1 MLLPWAAAILVV
13 PAIAVSALAATNPQT
28 PTGLTATTPTPSAP
42 ALRWNPANGASS
54 YVVYRGSTA
63 VVNTRSTSFTDTGV
77 RTSGAYT
84 YTVRGYRDGRL
95 SSPSAPFTVLVDMLR
110 PGTVGALSGTSPT
123 NGSPTLTWAATADSG
138 GSGVKRYEVSRN
150 GTLVGTPASPSFTDT
165 GATAEGSYGYT
176 VVAVD
181 GAGNRSQTASP
192 VKTIVVDRTSP
203 TVPGTPAAAQSET
216 ASAPSLTWAASSDA
230 SGVAA
235 YRILRSG
242 TQVGT
247 STGTSF
253 TDSALRASSTYTY
266 TVIAVDAAGNSSP
279 ASGGTTVTYDAT
291 PPPVPTGLA
300 GSASGGTVTLSWSA
314 VDDGGSTVSYR
325 VFRGG
330 TAVATTAATTL
341 DDAPGD
347 GTFSYTVA
355 SIDRLGN
362 VSAQSAPV
370 TVTLTTAPSDTTAP
384 TTPLG
389 VFALARSAANGG
401 GNIISWALSTDSGTG
416 VASYQIFRGGD
427 LVGTGDAP
435 PFNAGTA
442 GIGAYTVKAV
452 DGAGNTSAASLPAD
466 AQGAFAT
473 GIGARLTTDQ
483 SAPEY
488 ALHPHLEIIALM
500 LRWNQ
505 VQPSPGVFNWGNL
518 DASLAHARD
527 HGYKLIIRIM
537 CGADAPAW
545 LATDSANPVDMLDLL
560 STEPNNPRYK
570 GELFMPVPWD
580 PDLAVHYGRLLDA
593 LNAHLVEGSWA
604 PYVEFVPIA
613 MPTMLGSEMQIGY
626 GSGTY
631 TGVYKGVSGTYNR
644 ATVNRAEWDAHAP
657 SGSTSNE
664 KQQANRDALEQAWHT
679 AIDLHMNRLSV
690 PSALAYGALLGDVYA
705 AAQRIA
711 ASEISPARDNLWS
724 MTTNLQPKVR
734 ADGTLGPWSEW
745 NPQAAQTIRIA
756 LQNGGIIGFQSPGS
770 GIIDTPAK
778 VQAMVDDGIDNYNMR
793 FLETAS
799 ETIDA
804 YDGILISNAGSAQ
817 ARLQARFGR
826 G

>member
-1 MLLPWAAAILVV
+1 LLPWAAAIFAV

-77 RTSGAYT
+77 RTSGSYT

-110 PGTVGALSGTSPT
+110 PATVGTLSGTSPT
-123 NGSPTLTWAATADSG
+123 NGSPTLTWAATGDSG

-192 VKTIVVDRTSP
+192 VKTIVVDRTPP
-203 TVPGTPAAAQSET
+203 TTPGPPVAAQSET
-216 ASAPSLTWAASSDA
+216 ASAPSLTWSASSDA

-235 YRILRSG
+235 YRIYRDTTLAGTSADTAFTDGGLSASG
-242 TQVGT
+242 TYQ
-247 STGTSF
+247 
-253 TDSALRASSTYTY
+253 YTI
-266 TVIAVDAAGNSSP
+266 VAVDSAGNSSA
-279 ASGGTTVTYDAT
+279 ASSPVTVIFDRTPPAT
-291 PPPVPTGLA
+291 PNGLTGTL
-300 GSASGGTVTLSWSA
+300 SASGTPVLTWDA
-314 VDDGGSTVSYR
+314 VADRGPITYRLTRDGGVI
-325 VFRGG
+325 
-330 TAVATTAATTL
+330 ATISELTYTDSAATAGSHT
-341 DDAPGD
+341 
-347 GTFSYTVA
+347 YTVA
-355 SIDRLGN
+355 AIDALGN
-362 VSAQSAPV
+362 ASPPSAPV
-370 TVTLTTAPSDTTAP
+370 TVAGSTDTTAP

-389 VFALARSAANGG
+389 VFARTSAAGSV
-401 GNIISWALSTDSGTG
+401 ISWALATDDTG
-416 VASYQIFRGGD
+416 VTGYQVLRGGV
-427 LVGTGDAP
+427 LVGTAGAP
-435 PFNAGTA
+435 PYTDSQSGS
-442 GIGAYTVKAV
+442 GDYTVKAV
-452 DGAGNTSAASLPAD
+452 DGAGNTSAPSLAVSAGNP
-466 AQGAFAT
+466 FAT
-473 GIGARLTTDQ
+473 GIGARLSTDV
-483 SAPEY
+483 SSTEY
-488 ALHPHLEIIALM
+488 DKHPHLEIIGVM
-500 LRWNQ
+500 LRWK
-505 VQPSPGVFNWGNL
+505 VIQPTADTTNWGNL

-527 HGYKLIIRIM
+527 HNYKLIVRIM
-537 CGADAPAW
+537 CGADAPSW
-545 LATDSANPVDMLDLL
+545 LASDVAHPVEMLDLL
-560 STEPNNPRYK
+560 STDPSSTRYP
-570 GELFMPVPWD
+570 GEIFVPAPWD
-580 PDLAVHYGRLLDA
+580 PDLAFHYGNLMAQLQQHLLISDGTA
-593 LNAHLVEGSWA
+593 TGTWGDH
-604 PYVEFVPIA
+604 VEFVPIS
-613 MPTMLGSEMQIGY
+613 MPTVLGSEMQVGY
-626 GSGTY
+626 GTGTY
-631 TGVYKGVSGTYNR
+631 TGVYKGKSGTFNR
-644 ATVNRAEWDAHAP
+644 ANENRAEWDAHAP
-657 SGSTSNE
+657 AGATD
-664 KQQANRDALEQAWHT
+664 KQQANRNAIEAAWHT
-679 AIDLHMNRLSV
+679 AIDLQTRQLSSV
-690 PSALAYGALLGDVYA
+690 PSGIAYGALLGDQYA

-711 ASEISPARDNLWS
+711 ATEVNPGRTGLWS

-756 LQNGGIIGFQSPGS
+756 LQNGGVVGFQSPGS
-770 GIIDTPAK
+770 GIIDTAAK

-799 ETIDA
+799 ETIDS